1 MLEFNY
7 YISYIYQ
14 EEMLID
20 AWLDD
25 QEKEQTISVK
35 NDCRRLVE
43 LLAGWLLKN
52 QPSYKKLL

>member
-1 MLEFNY
+1 MLEVNY

-20 AWLDD
+20 AGLDD
-25 QEKEQTISVK
+25 QEKEQTIDVK

-43 LLAGWLLKN
+43 LLAR
-52 QPSYKKLL
+52 